1 MTTPDSLIAETRAH
15 WQGQPS
21 EQLLGERFDAGK
33 RAARLS
39 FWTSVNRTSMDAV
52 ALGSLGWGLWLL
64 ARSSWTDG
72 LLAALPWLIIAMCTF
87 AGRGLYRGAARHE
100 DSYLAT
106 LDFMREQLE
115 RQRDFALQA
124 ASWRGVIPAAAILFL
139 TIAVTMARVGVDQTF
154 DKLGYALG
162 IGVGLGLSTAA
173 LLLVYLFSRWFQGRA
188 AARYQRELDQLERLR
203 SAA

>member
-39 FWTSVNRTSMDAV
+39 FWTRVNGAAVNAV
-52 ALGSLGWGLWLL
+52 AAGSLGWGLWLL

-87 AGRGLYRGAARHE
+87 AGRSLYRGPLRH
-100 DSYLAT
+100 DASYVAT
-106 LDFMREQLE
+106 VDFMREQLE
-115 RQRDFALQA
+115 RQRDFALRA
-124 ASWRGVIPAAAILFL
+124 ASWRGVIPAAGILFL
-139 TIAVTMARVGVDQTF
+139 TIAVSIARVGA
-154 DKLGYALG
+154 DKSFERLGYALG

-173 LLLVYLFSRWFQGRA
+173 LLIVYLFSRWFQGRA
-188 AARYQRELDQLERLR
+188 AARYQRELDQLEHVRK
-203 SAA
+203 AP

>member
-15 WQGQPS
+15 WQAQPS
-21 EQLLGERFDAGK
+21 DQLLGERFDAGK

-39 FWTSVNRTSMDAV
+39 FWTSVNGASMDAV

-87 AGRGLYRGAARHE
+87 TGRGLYRGATRHE

-115 RQRDFALQA
+115 RQRDFALRA
-124 ASWRGVIPAAAILFL
+124 ASWRGVIPAAGVMFL
-139 TIAVTMARVGVDQTF
+139 T
-154 DKLGYALG
+154 
-162 IGVGLGLSTAA
+162 
-173 LLLVYLFSRWFQGRA
+173 
-188 AARYQRELDQLERLR
+188 
-203 SAA
+203 